1 MKIKFIV
8 PILMVTIFSG
18 IAVAYANI
26 NSETLLT
33 LNQATQKSNIDQTFK
48 SAVKNS
54 DFIFQGVVTKVE
66 YRMSD
71 ASSKGTPQ
79 LPYTFVTY
87 KIEKLVKG
95 QNQQE
100 FVTLRFLG
108 GTDRNGNIL
117 QVSDAPL
124 FDVGDR
130 DILFVSKNGKSICPL
145 VECEQGRFRLINKQV
160 FNNFGKP
167 LLLNQE
173 ELVLGQRV
181 QMQEILVNRIGSHVV
196 EYDVSDNQE
205 ETELPTQ
212 NTKQQPNL
220 PSLNE
225 TQFEGLIQ
233 TQMQRL
239 IQSRELQVQP
249 IVSVDIQEPL
259 SAPLAQPARPP
270 QVPSDS
276 QPSVG
281 ESESQEM
288 RQQPQNQPVIK
299 KPQQ

>member
-1 MKIKFIV
+1 MKIKFVV
-8 PILMVTIFSG
+8 PILIVTLVSG
-18 IAVAYANI
+18 IAVAYANS
-26 NSETLLT
+26 NSESLIT
-33 LNQATQKSNIDQTFK
+33 LNQATQKSELDQTFK
-48 SAVKNS
+48 SAVKSS

-117 QVSDAPL
+117 QVSDVPL

-130 DILFVSKNGKSICPL
+130 DILFVSRNGQSVCPL
-145 VECEQGRFRLINKQV
+145 VECEKGRFRLINQQV
-160 FNNFGKP
+160 FDNFGKP

-173 ELVLGQRV
+173 ELVLGRRV
-181 QMQEILVNRIGSHVV
+181 QMQEVLVNRIGSHVV

-205 ETELPTQ
+205 KTELPTQ
-212 NTKQQPNL
+212 NTKQQLNL

-225 TQFEGLIQ
+225 VQFEGLIQ
-233 TQMQRL
+233 NQIQRL

-259 SAPLAQPARPP
+259 SAPLVQPARPP

-276 QPSVG
+276 QLSVG
-281 ESESQEM
+281 ESERQEITTEI
-288 RQQPQNQPVIK
+288 RQQPVIK
-299 KPQQ
+299 QPQN